1 MMDSGW
7 ILVSRESNL
16 ARAQSGPADSLDPE
30 EEEDE
35 DDGDDNGG
43 VSFSSMTEALIV
55 TLLAHLRKN
64 EEGK

>member
-7 ILVSRESNL
+7 ILVSRNSNL
-16 ARAQSGPADSLDPE
+16 ARAQPDPADSLDPE
-30 EEEDE
+30 
-35 DDGDDNGG
+35 DDGDDNVR

-55 TLLAHLRKN
+55 ILLAHLRKN